1 MTVKKAMLN
10 PAKQKARQSTRL
22 LLLILV
28 LLNIADALI
37 SQFIIIN
44 GHGYEGNML
53 MSYWVE
59 KQEFVLIK
67 TGGSILAAVLL
78 WDLSR
83 RAPRPI
89 LVVTYLVVACYVV
102 IVLWNVFVATSA
114 SL

>member
-1 MTVKKAMLN
+1 MTTKESFS
-10 PAKQKARQSTRL
+10 PAEQKARRNTRL

-37 SQFIIIN
+37 SQFIIAN
-44 GHGYEGNML
+44 GYGYEGNQI

-67 TGGSILAAVLL
+67 AGGSLLAAILL

-83 RAPRPI
+83 RAPKSI
-89 LVVTYLVVACYVV
+89 LVITYVVVACYVA
-102 IVLWNVFVATSA
+102 IVLWNVFVAGTA
-114 SL
+114 TL

>member
-1 MTVKKAMLN
+1 MIIKESFS
-10 PAKQKARQSTRL
+10 PAEQKTRRNTRL

-37 SQFIIIN
+37 SQFIVR
-44 GHGYEGNML
+44 GGYGYEGNLL

-59 KQEFVLIK
+59 KEEFVLIK
-67 TGGSILAAVLL
+67 AGGSLLAAFIL

-83 RAPRPI
+83 RAPRPM
-89 LVVTYLVVACYVV
+89 LVVIYIVVACYVA

-114 SL
+114 TL